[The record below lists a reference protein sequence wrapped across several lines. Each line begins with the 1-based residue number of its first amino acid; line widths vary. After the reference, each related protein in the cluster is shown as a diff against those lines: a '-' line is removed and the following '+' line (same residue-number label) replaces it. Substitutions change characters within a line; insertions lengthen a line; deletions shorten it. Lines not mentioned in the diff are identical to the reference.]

1 MIYGVILAGGI
12 GKRLGFTTPKQFV
25 KINNKPILVYSIEK
39 FLEITDF
46 DKIIITV
53 PSQCLEYARN
63 IISKFFGDNEKLVVI
78 KGGKERNDSILNSI
92 YYLKENNCPKDSILV
107 THDAAR
113 MFVTTDLIKKGI
125 KYAKE
130 YGAASAVIPVTDVI
144 FESKEVGKLE
154 DIPLR
159 EHLFHSQSP
168 QSFNI
173 DKFLEIYDDLN
184 FDEKNKL
191 YEAMTLFYLRNE
203 KIFLF
208 EGDKGNFKIT
218 VPFDIEIAKI
228 IMKGLIWKNHS
239 QLNY

>member
-1 MIYGVILAGGI
+1 M
-12 GKRLGFTTPKQFV
+12 
-25 KINNKPILVYSIEK
+25 
-39 FLEITDF
+39 
-46 DKIIITV
+46 
-53 PSQCLEYARN
+53 
-63 IISKFFGDNEKLVVI
+63 
-78 KGGKERNDSILNSI
+78 
-92 YYLKENNCPKDSILV
+92 KENNCPKNSILV

-125 KYAKE
+125 KYARE

-173 DKFLEIYDDLN
+173 DLFLEIYNDLN
-184 FDEKNKL
+184 SDERLRL
-191 YEAMTLFYLRNE
+191 YEAMTLFYLRD
-203 KIFLF
+203 KSVYLF

-218 VPFDIEIAKI
+218 VPFDVEIAKTI
-228 IMKGLIWKNHS
+228 LEK
-239 QLNY
+239 

>member
-1 MIYGVILAGGI
+1 MIYGAILAGGI
-12 GKRLGFTTPKQFV
+12 GKRLGFKQPKQFI
-25 KINNKPILVYSIEK
+25 KINNKPVLIYSVEK
-39 FLEITDF
+39 FLMIDEF
-46 DKIIITV
+46 DKIIVTV
-53 PSQCLEYARN
+53 PSQCLDYTKN
-63 IISKFFGDNEKLVVI
+63 IISEFFGDNKKLVI
-78 KGGKERNDSILNSI
+78 IEGGKERNDSILNSI
-92 YYLKENNCPKDSILV
+92 YYLKENNCPNDSILV

-144 FESKEVGKLE
+144 FESKEVSKLE

-173 DKFLEIYDDLN
+173 DKFIEIYNDLN
-184 FDEKNKL
+184 SDEKNKL

-203 KIFLF
+203 NIFLF

-218 VPFDIEIAKI
+218 VPFDIEIAKV
-228 IMKGLIWKNHS
+228 IMKND
-239 QLNY
+239 